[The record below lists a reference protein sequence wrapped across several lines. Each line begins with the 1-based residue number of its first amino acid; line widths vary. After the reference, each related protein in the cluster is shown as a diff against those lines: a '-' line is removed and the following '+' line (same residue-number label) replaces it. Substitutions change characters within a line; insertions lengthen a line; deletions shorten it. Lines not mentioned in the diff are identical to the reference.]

1 MSRSIRPLLSLLLLF
16 TVGLGLVYP
25 AAVTGFGRLAFPAK
39 ARGSIVTTEQ
49 RAVGS
54 VFIGQEFT
62 RPEYFWGRP
71 SATAPTGYNA
81 AASAASNL
89 GPLNPALREV
99 VGARIEALRRAD
111 PTNRGPVPIDLV
123 TASASGLDP
132 HLSPAAALYQVG
144 RVTHARGLPEQ
155 AVRRLVEEH
164 VEGRWP
170 GMFGERRVNVLLLN
184 LALEAMAQGEAKL

>member
-1 MSRSIRPLLSLLLLF
+1 MSRFIRPLLSLLLLF

-25 AAVTGFGRLAFPAK
+25 AVVTGFAWLAFPSE
-39 ARGSIVTTEQ
+39 ARGSIVTIEQ

-54 VFIGQEFT
+54 VLIGQEFT

-71 SATAPTGYNA
+71 SATAPNGYNA
-81 AASAASNL
+81 SASAASNL

-99 VGARIEALRRAD
+99 VGDRIKTLQRAY
-111 PTNRGPVPIDLV
+111 PTNGGPVPIDLV

-132 HLSPAAALYQVG
+132 HISPEAALYQVG
-144 RVTHARGLPEQ
+144 RVAQARGLPEKV
-155 AVRRLVEEH
+155 VRRLVEEH

-170 GMFGERRVNVLLLN
+170 GMFGEPRVNVLLLN
-184 LALEAMAQGEAKL
+184 LALKSMERIAE

>member
-25 AAVTGFGRLAFPAK
+25 AVVTGFAWLAFPST

-54 VFIGQEFT
+54 ALIGQEFT

-81 AASAASNL
+81 SASAATNL

-99 VGARIEALRRAD
+99 VGNRIEALRRAD

-132 HLSPAAALYQVG
+132 HISPEAALYQVA
-144 RVTHARGLPEQ
+144 RVAQARGLPEE

-164 VEGRWP
+164 VEGPWP
-170 GMFGERRVNVLLLN
+170 GMFGEPRVNVLLLS
-184 LALEAMAQGEAKL
+184 LALKGMEKIEEK